1 MTSTKVGL
9 YNKIYNTASN
19 MFKALSHKNGYKAL
33 ILRFAT
39 YYLLLSFS
47 FVFLYPYLVMFVTS
61 LKTYTDLNDITVNW
75 IPSKLKVENYLIAFR
90 ALEYMKYLKNSL
102 IVVVFTT
109 IGHLFSCS
117 FIGYGF
123 ARYEFPGKKILFIF
137 VIIALIV
144 PVQTII
150 VPLYMVYYNLG
161 WISTYLPI
169 IVPTFFGY
177 GLKGALFIFILR
189 QFYLGFPKEMEES
202 ATIDGCGFFR
212 TYWHIV
218 LPIARS
224 AFLVT
229 FVLSIVW
236 HWNDFYEPSIYLM
249 KPEMLPLPSKISGI
263 IEMVLDPPIQMFIEM
278 GIPLEEMIINNAV
291 LMAAIMLVILPLII
305 AFSFLQGKFIQGI
318 ERTGLAGD

>member
-117 FIGYGF
+117 LIGYGF

-177 GLKGALFIFILR
+177 GFKGALFIFIMR

-236 HWNDFYEPSIYLM
+236 HWNDYYEPSIYLM